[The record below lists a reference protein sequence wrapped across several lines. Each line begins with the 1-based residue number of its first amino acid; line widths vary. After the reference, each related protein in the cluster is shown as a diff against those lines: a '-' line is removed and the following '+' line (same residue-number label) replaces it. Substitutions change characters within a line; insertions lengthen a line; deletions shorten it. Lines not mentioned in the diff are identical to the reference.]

1 MSKVCIP
8 VLCYMSLD
16 LVVSITF
23 IPPSLTRT
31 FLSHAFALFIC
42 VQEFIGDEKEHVKG
56 IRTVEINWVQ
66 VRILF
71 PWYNSVGI

>member
-1 MSKVCIP
+1 MYSSV
-8 VLCYMSLD
+8 VLYEFRSRR
-16 LVVSITF
+16 VHYFHSI
-23 IPPSLTRT
+23 
-31 FLSHAFALFIC
+31 ALFIC
-42 VQEFIGDEKEHVKG
+42 VQEFIGDEKGHVKG